1 MTAMKKKKHGH
12 IYFSRADRET
22 QRLAKQ
28 LARKCNVPYFAVIRI
43 LDNLDAS
50 AMWLRGDSISD
61 ISTHYAWPP
70 LMTREIIAY
79 WHSQILRSM
88 GPYAPL
94 YGYTDRRE
102 L

>member
-1 MTAMKKKKHGH
+1 MKKKKHGR
-12 IYFSRADRET
+12 IYFSKADRET

-28 LARKCNVPYFAVIRI
+28 LARKCNVPYFAVIFAYSTT
-43 LDNLDAS
+43 LDAS

-61 ISTHYAWPP
+61 ISTHYAWPA

-79 WHSQILRSM
+79 WHSKILRSM

-102 L
+102 M